1 MKVELKK
8 KEQQQRK
15 TNTEICV
22 YVCCRK
28 SHRSFALEKQSIN
41 KKNI

>member
-1 MKVELKK
+1 MKVKLNK
-8 KEQQQRK
+8 KEQQQCK
-15 TNTEICV
+15 TNTEIWV

-41 KKNI
+41 EKNI